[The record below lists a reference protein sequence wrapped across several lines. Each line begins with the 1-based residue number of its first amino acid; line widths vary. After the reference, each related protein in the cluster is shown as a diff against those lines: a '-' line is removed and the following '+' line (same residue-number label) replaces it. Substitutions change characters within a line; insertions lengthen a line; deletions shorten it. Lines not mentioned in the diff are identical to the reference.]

1 MDHTAGPASGTTP
14 PTPLADTPAA
24 RPSRGL
30 LAALAG
36 FVLVV
41 AGVGYAWY
49 GTPAALRG
57 DVPQAAA
64 APGAGHGGQMEQ
76 IAAMLGRLE
85 ERLKAQPDDAEGW
98 SMLGRSY
105 SVLGRYPEA
114 VEAFKRVVALGAG
127 NPPLRAQA
135 LADQADATAMAA
147 GRKLS
152 GEPEK
157 LIEQALQADPK
168 NLKALALAGTI
179 AFDNGDFA
187 RAVKLW
193 QDAVAVAEPGSEL
206 ARNLQGGIA
215 EAQGRLGQ
223 AGGAGAP
230 PVAAAPATPAPPAAA
245 AASVTGR
252 VTLAAALAAQAGPE
266 DTVFVFARAAGNT
279 PGPRAPLAILRKQVK
294 DLPLTFT
301 LDDSLAMNPA
311 LRLSSV
317 QQVVVGAR
325 ISKSGNAIAQPGDLQ
340 GLSQPVAVGAR
351 DVAIE
356 IAEVV
361 R

>member
-1 MDHTAGPASGTTP
+1 MNHTAGPASGTTP
-14 PTPLADTPAA
+14 PTPVPETPPV

-30 LAALAG
+30 LAGLAG
-36 FVLVV
+36 FVIVV
-41 AGVGYAWY
+41 AGVGYAWF

-57 DVPQAAA
+57 DMPQAAPA
-64 APGAGHGGQMEQ
+64 ASHGAQLEQ

-127 NPPLRAQA
+127 NPALRAQA

-147 GRKLS
+147 GRKLA

-187 RAVKLW
+187 RAARLW

-223 AGGAGAP
+223 AGGAGAGAT
-230 PVAAAPATPAPPAAA
+230 AAAPATPAAPAAA

-252 VTLAAALAAQAGPE
+252 VTLAAALAAQAAPD

-294 DLPLTFT
+294 DLPLSFT

-361 R
+361 K

>member
-1 MDHTAGPASGTTP
+1 MDFISGSP
-14 PTPLADTPAA
+14 PQVAPTGGAPDAAPA
-24 RPSRGL
+24 RPSRTL
-30 LAALAG
+30 LAGLAG

-41 AGVGYAWY
+41 AGAGYAWF

-57 DVPQAAA
+57 NVPQAEA
-64 APGAGHGGQMEQ
+64 APGAGHGSQMEQ

-105 SVLGRYPEA
+105 SVLGRYPDA
-114 VEAFKRVVALGAG
+114 VEAFKRVVALAAD
-127 NPPLRAQA
+127 NPPLRAQG
-135 LADQADATAMAA
+135 LADQADASAMAA
-147 GRKLS
+147 GRKLA

-157 LIEQALQADPK
+157 LIQRALEADPK
-168 NLKALALAGTI
+168 NLKALALAGTV
-179 AFDNGDFA
+179 AFDNADFA
-187 RAVKLW
+187 RAARLW

-223 AGGAGAP
+223 APG
-230 PVAAAPATPAPPAAA
+230 AAPAAQPAPAAA
-245 AASVTGR
+245 AAGATVTGR
-252 VTLAAALAAQAGPE
+252 VTLAAALAGRAAPE
-266 DTVFVFARAAGNT
+266 DTVFVFARAAGNS

-294 DLPLTFT
+294 DLPLNFT

-317 QQVVVGAR
+317 PQVVVGAR
-325 ISKSGNAIAQPGDLQ
+325 ISKSGNAMPQTGDLQ
-340 GLSQPVAVGAR
+340 GLSQPVAVGAK

-356 IAEVV
+356 IAELVK
-361 R
+361 